1 MSKLLEK
8 ARAAV
13 KKKNYD
19 YALELFT
26 QHLSAYPNEVDVR
39 RELRDAEIRRA
50 TELGLTSGG
59 AGAIF
64 KGLGPLL
71 KISLGSLRK
80 NYDSVMIECES
91 YLRNA
96 PRDVKTLLRL
106 GQASRLGGYT
116 DTAVY
121 VLEDV
126 VSLDKNNKT
135 ALRALGQLYREKQ
148 DFGTSTKFYERL
160 RKLDPSDKEAVDSVR
175 DNAAQI
181 GTRKIQER
189 SASGDFRGMI
199 KDKDKQAELEKVS
212 GRVRTAE
219 QAEDMIAITLKELD
233 ESPKD
238 IKLFKRLSELY
249 IKAKKLDQA
258 QAILEKGLSINDDFT
273 LREALGDVRLRH
285 FDEQIG
291 ALKDDPAAKDRLA
304 ALQHERLLFSV
315 EEFKRRVEDHPTEL
329 GLRYDLGKSMFQAGQ
344 VDEAIAELQKAT
356 KDPRRRLQ
364 ARRYLGHA
372 FYRKELFDLA
382 IKELNRAVEEGA
394 DSSDENFK
402 ECTYLLGVI
411 YEKQGNAAESK
422 KAFEQIVEVDYNYR
436 DVVKRLERLGSV

>member
-1 MSKLLEK
+1 MSKLLDK

-19 YALELFT
+19 YALELFS
-26 QHLSAYPNEVDVR
+26 QHLSAYPSEVDVR

-50 TELGLTSGG
+50 TELGLSSGG
-59 AGAIF
+59 MGAVL

-71 KISLGSLRK
+71 KILLGSLRK
-80 NYDSVMIECES
+80 NYDGVMIECEA

-96 PRDVKTLLRL
+96 PRDIKTLLRL
-106 GQASRLGGYT
+106 GQASRLGGYA

-126 VSLDKNNKT
+126 ISLDRDNKT

-148 DFGTSTKFYERL
+148 DFDTSTKYYERL
-160 RKLDPSDKEAVDSVR
+160 RKLDPSDKEALDSVR
-175 DNAAQI
+175 DNAAQQ

-199 KDKDKQAELEKVS
+199 KDKDKQDELEKVS

-219 QAEDMIAITLKELD
+219 QAEDMITITLKELD
-233 ESPKD
+233 KSPD
-238 IKLFKRLSELY
+238 DLKLYKRLSELY

-258 QAILEKGLSINDDFT
+258 QAILEKGISVKDDFT
-273 LREALGDVRLRH
+273 VREALGDVRLRQ
-285 FDEQIG
+285 FDEQI
-291 ALKDDPAAKDRLA
+291 ADLKGDAAAKDRLNA
-304 ALQHERLLFSV
+304 VQRERLLFSV
-315 EEFKRRVEDHPTEL
+315 EEFKRRVVDHPTEL
-329 GLRYDLGKSMFQAGQ
+329 GLRYDLGKSLFLAGNF
-344 VDEAIAELQKAT
+344 DEAIAELQKAT
-356 KDPRRRLQ
+356 RDPRRRLQ

-382 IKELNRAVEEGA
+382 IKELNRATEDV
-394 DSSDENFK
+394 DDTSDENCK
-402 ECTYLLGVI
+402 DCTYLLGVI
-411 YEKQGNAAESK
+411 YEKQGNTAESK

-436 DVVKRLERLGSV
+436 DVVKRLERLGSA